1 MATTGQGD
9 LLSIKKKITKEETLL
24 DQVSIRMNV
33 VSAGNK
39 VVIKKI
45 DSLRKERS
53 LFDQIYKQLELE
65 ISHKRRILINTI
77 KEFDRITFEKK

>member
-77 KEFDRITFEKK
+77 KEFDRITLEKK